1 MSVATDK
8 LSPAPTY
15 ESAVTYYELTHQYKF
30 TAPWVNWFNL
40 LVQKVNSIDSNLV
53 SVSNIATSGIASRAP
68 DGSWST
74 YNATVVGV
82 NLLTLPNPGAISYLR
97 VNADNS
103 ITAVTPVS
111 VTGSRGGNVALANL
125 LTVLDTA
132 GLIDDNTTV

>member
-1 MSVATDK
+1 MSVQTDK

-15 ESAVTYYELTHQYKF
+15 ESAVTFYELTQQYKV
-30 TAPWVNWFNL
+30 TAPWINWFNL

-53 SVSNIATSGIASRAP
+53 SVSALATSGIASRAP

-74 YNATVVGV
+74 YAATVVGV
-82 NLLTLPNPGAISYLR
+82 NLITLPNPGTVCYLR
-97 VNADNS
+97 VNADNTVS
-103 ITAVTPVS
+103 AVTPVS
-111 VTGSRGGNVALANL
+111 VTGSRGGNAALANL